1 MSRVLVVDDERFSR
15 DTIRNYLTIIGND
28 VITASDGEEG
38 LYLYKKDSNGLVVLT
53 DVNMPRMDGFKLLSE
68 IRKIN
73 PGALVYVMS
82 GNDENGKIVNYGASG
97 FIKKPFELGDLEMLL
112 NNYKE

>member
-38 LYLYKKDSNGLVVLT
+38 LELYKKDNNGLIVLT
-53 DVNMPRMDGFKLLSE
+53 DVNMPRMDGFRLSSE

-82 GNDENGKIVNYGASG
+82 GNDENGKIVNYGASC